1 MQVPEPRFTRREVD
15 LLLESRR
22 LEREPRGSHGFRLSE
37 ATDPKN
43 RGKWVVPP
51 PVTDYA
57 EAVVAVAKAARRKQY
72 PDEDQSALLWRVELN
87 N

>member
-1 MQVPEPRFTRREVD
+1 MSVAEPRFTRREVD

-37 ATDPKN
+37 ATDPAN
-43 RGKWVVPP
+43 RGKWAVPP

-57 EAVVAVAKAARRKQY
+57 EQLLIKAKKVRRDSM
-72 PDEDQSALLWRVELN
+72 PDEDQSALLWRVQLN